1 MNPLIFIPK
10 KFLSSRLTKEE
21 LQSVSEVLEKYDDCI
36 FFLRVASRLKLIDM
50 DQQLNNIK
58 NYLTPEEKKVAE
70 SFRKPHFDEIQEVF
84 HGTLAVS
91 ASHLFP
97 SVLIASN
104 LRKITSTP
112 CLSSCRRS
120 QQISSTP
127 TNTVKESSLP
137 CTIRFDFPLLNHIQM
152 PTCSSRL

>member
-70 SFRKPHFDEIQEVF
+70 SFRKPNWF
-84 HGTLAVS
+84 HRNS
-91 ASHLFP
+91 YF
-97 SVLIASN
+97 
-104 LRKITSTP
+104 
-112 CLSSCRRS
+112 
-120 QQISSTP
+120 
-127 TNTVKESSLP
+127 
-137 CTIRFDFPLLNHIQM
+137 
-152 PTCSSRL
+152 